1 MNTKEN
7 VSAVVLAAGKGTR
20 MKSDSPKVAIKLQG
34 KPLICHVVENLN
46 QAGISDITIIVGYK
60 KEEVMSL
67 CSSYPNVKFAVQ
79 EEQLGTGHALLCAEK
94 NFSNYHGSLIVAC
107 GDVPLISSNTFQS
120 LIQIHSKNGNA
131 TTVLSAE
138 LDNPFGYGRIVRDAS
153 GAILEIVEEKD
164 ANSEQK
170 QISEINTGTYCF
182 NSPEVFSYLKK
193 IGKENAQGE
202 YYLPDL
208 IKLYNREGKSSG
220 AVKLQNSFESHG
232 VNSPEDLERIQ
243 AYLDNQ
249 RPRN

>member
-1 MNTKEN
+1 
-7 VSAVVLAAGKGTR
+7 

-46 QAGISDITIIVGYK
+46 NAGISDITTIVGYK
-60 KEEVMSL
+60 KDEVMGI
-67 CSSYPNVKFAVQ
+67 CSSYVNVRFATQ

-94 NFSNYHGSLIVAC
+94 NLTNYHGILVVAC
-107 GDVPLISSNTFQS
+107 GDVPLISSKTFTN
-120 LIQIHSKNGNA
+120 LIYSHIENKNA

-138 LDNPFGYGRIVRDAS
+138 LDNPFGYGRIIRNAS
-153 GAILEIVEEKD
+153 GEILEIVEEKD
-164 ANSEQK
+164 ANSSQK

-182 NSPEVFSYLKK
+182 NSPEVFTYLKK

-208 IKLYNREGKSSG
+208 IKLYNKEGKPSG

-243 AYLDNQ
+243 AYLDN
-249 RPRN
+249 REPRI